1 MGDRNFALS
10 LGAWF
15 MGQAEKVIGPDE
27 QDPALRAHHFKAPC
41 CQQLLVGDLC
51 HPFIV
56 APIAAQQLKRQIRVA

>member
-27 QDPALRAHHFKAPC
+27 QDSPLRAHHFKAPR
-41 CQQLLVGDLC
+41 CQQPLVGDLC